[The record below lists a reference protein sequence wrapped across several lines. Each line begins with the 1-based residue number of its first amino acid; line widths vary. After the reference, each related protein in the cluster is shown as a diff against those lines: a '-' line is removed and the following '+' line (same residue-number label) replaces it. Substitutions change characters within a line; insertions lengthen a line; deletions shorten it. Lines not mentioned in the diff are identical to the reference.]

1 MRCRRDKSRWCG
13 AGWKNSIYD
22 LKTSGTPKPKPSNP
36 NHIGCYKDAGNRDLT
51 AHLGSSMSPS
61 ECLSIAKRKGFK
73 YFGLQNHGCF
83 AGNKY
88 GKYGKRPQ
96 SECKTRCKRDSS
108 RTCGGGWRNEVFRL
122 KTMKKPG
129 YVSIYG
135 EKPIGCYKD
144 TGSRDLPK
152 LFRAGYGQPK
162 KCFKLVMDAG
172 LKYAGM

>member
-96 SECKTRCKRDSS
+96 SECKVPCARDKTK
-108 RTCGGGWRNEVFRL
+108 TCGGLWRNDIF
-122 KTMKKPG
+122 KTGFVGYKP
-129 YVSIYG
+129 IMG
-135 EKPIGCYKD
+135 EKRLGCYKD
-144 TGSRDLPK
+144 AGSRDLEK
-152 LFRAGYGQPK
+152 LIGGSMSPRE
-162 KCFKLVMDAG
+162 CF
-172 LKYAGM
+172 